1 MPLYGC
7 SATRHRAHTAAA
19 TTPATTVQYTS
30 GLLTPSFN
38 IHCIAFL
45 RVCLFPQRKKKKRNR
60 EKREKREDRFQV
72 YNSCIQKGFFFLF
85 FFLPVFLV
93 FFFLKC

>member
-45 RVCLFPQRKKKKRNR
+45 RVLAKKEKEEKEREERKK
-60 EKREKREDRFQV
+60 EKTVFRFTTPA
-72 YNSCIQKGFFFLF
+72 FRRAFFLF

-93 FFFLKC
+93 FFLKC